1 MPSYNTHPSVY
12 LNSPNQYKK
21 YQKIS
26 YKIFLRYL
34 SVEPG
39 EKRRKN
45 ESIRLR
51 SHLYFEC
58 QLNFGAKKTRAK
70 MTISL
75 VLIRNIWFEMFSVLI
90 MFSA

>member
-1 MPSYNTHPSVY
+1 MASYNTHPSVY

-26 YKIFLRYL
+26 FKIFLRYL

-51 SHLYFEC
+51 SHLY
-58 QLNFGAKKTRAK
+58 
-70 MTISL
+70 
-75 VLIRNIWFEMFSVLI
+75 SVN
-90 MFSA
+90 

>member
-1 MPSYNTHPSVY
+1 MASYNTHPSVY

-39 EKRRKN
+39 EKSEKM
-45 ESIRLR
+45 
-51 SHLYFEC
+51 
-58 QLNFGAKKTRAK
+58 RA
-70 MTISL
+70 SVC
-75 VLIRNIWFEMFSVLI
+75 VLICTNSVN
-90 MFSA
+90 